1 MATKSQQELAQMTNE
16 QLMKEFASVRDKNF
30 ALKSRLDTKEDILR
44 SHPLEQFKNKIPP
57 EFVPTNIGSLQKLY
71 WGYLFSVRNVILGPG
86 DAQDFV
92 LNITEEA
99 TFALKNIVKSI
110 FVRTGVVGN
119 YIYTYQDPEIHD
131 DANLATGLSFSMM
144 DSASSRSFMS
154 NPIPLE
160 MVGSPKYP
168 MNMKR
173 TYGFLPNANI
183 KFSFANNDPSRTYIV
198 NLALGGFRIRVPGQN
213 DMNSL
218 SS

>member
-1 MATKSQQELAQMTNE
+1 MATKEELAKMSNE
-16 QLMKEFASVRDKNF
+16 QLLKEFADTRMKN
-30 ALKSRLDTKEDILR
+30 ASLKSRLDTKEDILR
-44 SHPLEQFKNKIPP
+44 SHPLEQFKNKLPP
-57 EFVPTNIGSLQKLY
+57 EFVPTNVGELQKLY

-92 LNITEEA
+92 LNITQDA

-110 FVRTGVVGN
+110 FVRTGVFGS
-119 YIYTYQDPEIHD
+119 YSYQYQDPQIND
-131 DANLATGLSFSMM
+131 DANLASGLSFTMM

-154 NPIPLE
+154 SAIPME
-160 MVGSPKYP
+160 MVGGAKYP
-168 MNMKR
+168 MIMKR

-183 KFSFANNDPSRTYIV
+183 KFSFANNDPTRTYIL
-198 NLALGGFRIRVPGQN
+198 NLSLGGFRIRIPGQN

>member
-1 MATKSQQELAQMTNE
+1 MATKEELAKMTNE
-16 QLMKEFASVRDKNF
+16 QLMKEFAEIRNKNF

-44 SHPLEQFKNKIPP
+44 SHPLEQFKNKLPP
-57 EFVPTNIGSLQKLY
+57 EFVPTNIGELQKLY

-92 LNITEEA
+92 LNITEDA
-99 TFALKNIVKSI
+99 SFALKNIVKSV
-110 FVRTGVVGN
+110 FVRTGVLGA
-119 YIYTYQDPEIHD
+119 YSYQYQDAQIKD
-131 DANLATGLSFSMM
+131 DANLSSGLSFSMM

-160 MVGSPKYP
+160 MVGDPLFP
-168 MNMKR
+168 MMMKR

-183 KFSFANNDPSRTYIV
+183 KFSFANNHPTRTYIV
-198 NLALGGFRIRVPGQN
+198 NLSLGGFRIRIPGQN